1 MARKVTKEEIAEGV
15 FIDGGQLER
24 MSDDI
29 VDRYN
34 ELQLNDLQKKY
45 QTTQVIY
52 TDGTQ
57 VETGKVFVYQQHIN
71 GTQTATVPHYPLAGG
86 SDLIKNEFRTKGY
99 WDNIGSPNMTDSA
112 TPSHLIFQHS
122 IGFNKSVVLTNWAL
136 HIQCG
141 DAYYTFDPETG
152 GSPLITGG
160 VRAIITGK
168 NFFDQRERAFDTV
181 VMNRDIDF
189 NREAFYSTGATDTD
203 ATTVGGTRFPTPPV
217 APQGAFVEHHL
228 NIPVPEQGQLFFSL
242 IVPVNRTGAP
252 WNVEINPTWKV
263 TGIVSYLEEIE

>member
-71 GTQTATVPHYPLAGG
+71 GTQTATVL
-86 SDLIKNEFRTKGY
+86 L
-99 WDNIGSPNMTDSA
+99 
-112 TPSHLIFQHS
+112 
-122 IGFNKSVVLTNWAL
+122 L
-136 HIQCG
+136 H
-141 DAYYTFDPETG
+141 T
-152 GSPLITGG
+152 
-160 VRAIITGK
+160 
-168 NFFDQRERAFDTV
+168 
-181 VMNRDIDF
+181 
-189 NREAFYSTGATDTD
+189 
-203 ATTVGGTRFPTPPV
+203 
-217 APQGAFVEHHL
+217 
-228 NIPVPEQGQLFFSL
+228 LFFNTALAS
-242 IVPVNRTGAP
+242 IKQAF
-252 WNVEINPTWKV
+252 
-263 TGIVSYLEEIE
+263 